1 MEIQTLNPA
10 TPRQRQRIE
19 AFLKRNGLRIDDMNY
34 YAAALDD
41 DGEMI
46 AGGGLKDDVIKCVA
60 VDDAHKGEAIANT
73 LVSHLIS
80 HANQEGYSCIKLFT
94 KPKNRQLFESLSF
107 RLLAEAPEA
116 ILMET
121 GIGGI
126 SNTVKALKK
135 IKEESEKYKEY
146 NKECREDS
154 KECKEDSKECKEDC
168 KECKEDSKECKEEEK
183 TNLNTSTPQHL
194 NTSYL
199 NTSTS
204 QHLNTSY
211 LNTSTPHHL
220 TTTTPPRGVVVMN
233 CNPFTLGHRY
243 LIEQAAKQVKRLYV
257 MVVREDCSLFAYTE
271 RKAMVEQGVADIEN
285 VSVIDGSDYAIS
297 RATFPT
303 YFLKR
308 LDDAAD
314 TQMQLD
320 LDLFR
325 RHIAPA
331 LGATVRFVGTEPT
344 DQLTRRYNQL
354 MHEALTDV
362 REIDRLAKDGNA
374 VSASRVRKA
383 MEQGDMNTIRQLV
396 PPTTLPYIIAHLATQ
411 ALQAEL
417 DTTPKPGLV
426 DKDNNG
432 AHRDMDHALMQLSI
446 NTLHPYFMR
455 LALLG
460 FADTLPSHT
469 AIRDTGIEA
478 EKAMLAATNGVN
490 THKGALFSMGLAVVA
505 AAYEEKKAAANK
517 EEREE
522 ERKKEEKG
530 KERGKEEREDS
541 QVPLKSLESL
551 ESLAPLAPIE
561 SLASPLSSLQLTIKS
576 LAASFPDTSG
586 THGSKAK
593 QLSNGTTTIKG
604 ALDNAREGYEKL
616 FAEWLPFYNERR
628 KSHDA
633 HALHKTLLR
642 IMCDLDDTNII
653 YRTNFATAEQVKQE
667 ARALLDNFKE
677 AYAAESKEKC
687 TSTIEECAS
696 AIEEKCASAE
706 LLALKDMDHRYTA
719 RNISP
724 GGAADMLSLTVF
736 IGSIQTY

>member
-19 AFLKRNGLRIDDMNY
+19 AFLKRNALRIDDMNY
-34 YAAALDD
+34 YAAVLDD

-126 SNTVKALKK
+126 SNTVEALKK

-146 NKECREDS
+146 NKEC
-154 KECKEDSKECKEDC
+154 KEDSKECRE
-168 KECKEDSKECKEEEK
+168 
-183 TNLNTSTPQHL
+183 NTSYLTTSPPQHL
-194 NTSYL
+194 NT
-199 NTSTS
+199 TMQPT
-204 QHLNTSY
+204 
-211 LNTSTPHHL
+211 
-220 TTTTPPRGVVVMN
+220 GCIVMN

-243 LIEQAAKQVKRLYV
+243 LIEQAAKHVEQLYV

-285 VSVIDGSDYAIS
+285 VNVIDGSDYAIS

-314 TQMQLD
+314 TQMLLD

-354 MHEALTDV
+354 MHETLKDV
-362 REIDRLAKDGNA
+362 REINRLEKDGNA

-383 MEQGDMNTIRQLV
+383 MEEGDMNTIRQLV

-432 AHRDMDHALMQLSI
+432 AHRDMDHALMSRSI
-446 NTLHPYFMR
+446 RAIHPYFVR

-460 FADTLPSHT
+460 FAADMPSHDD
-469 AIRDTGIEA
+469 IVKTGIEA
-478 EKAMLAATNGVN
+478 ERAMFEATNGVN
-490 THKGALFSMGLAVVA
+490 TYKGALFSMGLAVVA
-505 AAYEEKKAAANK
+505 AAGKAWQGSSITPQTLSAAISK
-517 EEREE
+517 
-522 ERKKEEKG
+522 
-530 KERGKEEREDS
+530 
-541 QVPLKSLESL
+541 
-551 ESLAPLAPIE
+551 LAFA
-561 SLASPLSSLQLTIKS
+561 
-576 LAASFPDTSG
+576 FPDTKG

-593 QLSNGTTTIKG
+593 QTAASETATFKG
-604 ALDNAREGYEKL
+604 ALDNAREGYPML
-616 FAEWLPFYNERR
+616 FNDWLPFYANLSKNGEP
-628 KSHDA
+628 
-633 HALHKTLLR
+633 HALHLTLLR
-642 IMCDLDDTNII
+642 IMCDLDDTNIV
-653 YRTNFATAEQVKQE
+653 YRTSLAMMKQVKEESRSVLSRWSE
-667 ARALLDNFKE
+667 ATHGTPQADGGTNLD
-677 AYAAESKEKC
+677 
-687 TSTIEECAS
+687 TI
-696 AIEEKCASAE
+696 
-706 LLALKDMDHRYTA
+706 LGDMNRSFVQ

-724 GGAADMLSLTVF
+724 GGSADMLSLVVF
-736 IGSIQTY
+736 INGVLG

>member
-19 AFLKRNGLRIDDMNY
+19 AFLKRNALRIDDMNY
-34 YAAALDD
+34 YAAVLDD

-80 HANQEGYSCIKLFT
+80 HANQEGYGCIKLFT

-116 ILMET
+116 VLMET

-126 SNTVKALKK
+126 SNTVEALKK

-146 NKECREDS
+146 NKEC
-154 KECKEDSKECKEDC
+154 KEDN

-183 TNLNTSTPQHL
+183 TNLNTTTPQHL

-199 NTSTS
+199 TTSP
-204 QHLNTSY
+204 
-211 LNTSTPHHL
+211 PHHL
-220 TTTTPPRGVVVMN
+220 TTTMQPTGCIVMN

-243 LIEQAAKQVKRLYV
+243 LIEQAAKQVERLYV

-314 TQMQLD
+314 TQMLLD

-354 MHEALTDV
+354 MHEALKDV
-362 REIDRLAKDGNA
+362 REINRLEKDGNA

-383 MEQGDMNTIRQLV
+383 MEEGDMNTIRQLV

-432 AHRDMDHALMQLSI
+432 AHRDMDYALMQLSI
-446 NTLHPYFMR
+446 NTLHPYFVR
-455 LALLG
+455 LAFLG

-469 AIRDTGIEA
+469 VIRDAGIEA
-478 EKAMLAATNGVN
+478 EKAMLEATNGVN

-517 EEREE
+517 EVRGKEREE
-522 ERKKEEKG
+522 EY
-530 KERGKEEREDS
+530 
-541 QVPLKSLESL
+541 
-551 ESLAPLAPIE
+551 
-561 SLASPLSSLQLTIKS
+561 LSSLQLTIKA

-642 IMCDLDDTNII
+642 IMCDLDDTNVI
-653 YRTNFATAEQVKQE
+653 YRTNVATAEEVKQE
-667 ARALLDNFKE
+667 ARALLASFEE
-677 AYAAESKEKC
+677 AYAAEDKEK
-687 TSTIEECAS
+687 CAS

-706 LLALKDMDHRYTA
+706 LLALKDMDRRYTE

>member
-1 MEIQTLNPA
+1 MEIQTLNPT

-19 AFLKRNGLRIDDMNY
+19 AFLKRNGLRFDDMHY
-34 YAAALDD
+34 YAAVTDD

-46 AGGGLKDDVIKCVA
+46 AGGGLKGNVIKCVA

-73 LVSHLIS
+73 LISHLIA
-80 HANQEGYSCIKLFT
+80 HANEEGHSNVMLFT

-116 ILMET
+116 VLMET

-126 SNTVKALKK
+126 NNMVEQLKK

-146 NKECREDS
+146 NKEC
-154 KECKEDSKECKEDC
+154 KEDSKECKENS
-168 KECKEDSKECKEEEK
+168 EECKEEEK
-183 TNLNTSTPQHL
+183 TNLNTSTSQHLNISTPQHL
-194 NTSYL
+194 NIT
-199 NTSTS
+199 TP
-204 QHLNTSY
+204 QHLNP
-211 LNTSTPHHL
+211 STPQPL
-220 TTTTPPRGVVVMN
+220 TTTTPIRGVVVMN

-243 LIEQAAKQVKRLYV
+243 LIEQAAKQVERLFV
-257 MVVREDCSLFAYTE
+257 MVVREDCSLFAYAE
-271 RKAMVEQGVADIEN
+271 RKAMVEQGVAHLEN
-285 VSVIDGSDYAIS
+285 VTVIDGSEYAIS
-297 RATFPT
+297 QATFPT

-314 TQMQLD
+314 TQMLLD

-344 DQLTRRYNQL
+344 DQLTRRYNEL
-354 MHEALTDV
+354 MHEVLTDV
-362 REIDRLAKDGNA
+362 REISRLEKEGNA

-383 MEQGDMNTIRQLV
+383 MEQGDMSTIRQLV

-432 AHRDMDHALMQLSI
+432 AHHDMDYALMQRSI
-446 NTLHPYFMR
+446 HTLHPYFVK

-460 FADTLPSHT
+460 SADALPSHT
-469 AIRDTGIEA
+469 AIRDAGIEA
-478 EKAMLAATNGVN
+478 EKAMLSATNGVN

-505 AAYEEKKAAANK
+505 AAHEK
-517 EEREE
+517 
-522 ERKKEEKG
+522 
-530 KERGKEEREDS
+530 DTD
-541 QVPLKSLESL
+541 
-551 ESLAPLAPIE
+551 
-561 SLASPLSSLQLTIKS
+561 SLQTTIKA

-593 QLSNGTTTIKG
+593 LLSKGTTAIKG
-604 ALDNAREGYEKL
+604 ALDNAREGYEML
-616 FAEWLPFYNERR
+616 FAEWLPFYIERR
-628 KSHDA
+628 KEHDA
-633 HALHKTLLR
+633 HTLHKTLLR
-642 IMCDLDDTNII
+642 IMCDLDDTNVI
-653 YRTNFATAEQVKQE
+653 YRTDLATAEEVKQE
-667 ARALLDNFKE
+667 ARALLDSFSE
-677 AYAAESKEKC
+677 A
-687 TSTIEECAS
+687 
-696 AIEEKCASAE
+696 
-706 LLALKDMDHRYTA
+706 ALKDMDRHYTT

-736 IGSIQTY
+736 VGSVQT

>member
-19 AFLKRNGLRIDDMNY
+19 AFLKRNALRIDDMNY
-34 YAAALDD
+34 YAAVLDD

-80 HANQEGYSCIKLFT
+80 HANQEGYGYIKLFT

-126 SNTVKALKK
+126 SNTVEALKK

-146 NKECREDS
+146 NKECKEDN
-154 KECKEDSKECKEDC
+154 KECKENTSY
-168 KECKEDSKECKEEEK
+168 
-183 TNLNTSTPQHL
+183 LNTSTPQHL
-194 NTSYL
+194 NT
-199 NTSTS
+199 TMQPT
-204 QHLNTSY
+204 
-211 LNTSTPHHL
+211 
-220 TTTTPPRGVVVMN
+220 GCIVMN

-243 LIEQAAKQVKRLYV
+243 LIEQAAKQVEQLYV

-285 VSVIDGSDYAIS
+285 VSIIDGSDYAIS

-314 TQMQLD
+314 TQMLLD

-354 MHEALTDV
+354 MHEVLKDV
-362 REIDRLAKDGNA
+362 REINRLEKDGNA

-383 MEQGDMNTIRQLV
+383 MEEGDMNTIRQLV

-432 AHRDMDHALMQLSI
+432 AHRDMDYALMQLSI
-446 NTLHPYFMR
+446 NTLHPYFVR
-455 LALLG
+455 LAFLG

-469 AIRDTGIEA
+469 VIRDAGIEA
-478 EKAMLAATNGVN
+478 EKAMLEATNGVN

-517 EEREE
+517 EERGKE
-522 ERKKEEKG
+522 ERE
-530 KERGKEEREDS
+530 KEREKEEREDS
-541 QVPLKSLESL
+541 QVSLEN
-551 ESLAPLAPIE
+551 LAPLE
-561 SLASPLSSLQLTIKS
+561 SLASPLSSLQLTIKA

-642 IMCDLDDTNII
+642 IMCDLDDTNVI
-653 YRTNFATAEQVKQE
+653 YRTNVATAEEVKQE
-667 ARALLDNFKE
+667 ARALLASFEE
-677 AYAAESKEKC
+677 AYAAEDKEK
-687 TSTIEECAS
+687 CAS

-706 LLALKDMDHRYTA
+706 LLALKDMDRRYTE

>member
-1 MEIQTLNPA
+1 MEIQTLNPT

-19 AFLKRNGLRIDDMNY
+19 AFLKRNGLRFDDMHY
-34 YAAALDD
+34 YAAITDD

-46 AGGGLKDDVIKCVA
+46 AGGGLKGNVIKCVA

-73 LVSHLIS
+73 LISHLIA
-80 HANQEGYSCIKLFT
+80 HANEEGHSNVMLFT

-116 ILMET
+116 VLMET

-126 SNTVKALKK
+126 NNMVEQLKK
-135 IKEESEKYKEY
+135 IKEEGEVCKE
-146 NKECREDS
+146 NNQ
-154 KECKEDSKECKEDC
+154 ECKK
-168 KECKEDSKECKEEEK
+168 EEK
-183 TNLNTSTPQHL
+183 TNLNITTPQHL
-194 NTSYL
+194 NP
-199 NTSTS
+199 
-204 QHLNTSY
+204 
-211 LNTSTPHHL
+211 STPQPL
-220 TTTTPPRGVVVMN
+220 NTTTPLRGVVVMN

-243 LIEQAAKQVKRLYV
+243 LIEQAAKQVERLFV
-257 MVVREDCSLFAYTE
+257 MVVREDCSLFAYAE
-271 RKAMVEQGVADIEN
+271 RKAMVEQGVAHLEN
-285 VSVIDGSDYAIS
+285 VTVIDGSEYAIS
-297 RATFPT
+297 QATFPT

-314 TQMQLD
+314 TQMLLD

-344 DQLTRRYNQL
+344 DRLTRRYNQL
-354 MHEALTDV
+354 MHEVLADV
-362 REIDRLAKDGNA
+362 REIVRLEKEGNA

-383 MEQGDMNTIRQLV
+383 MEQGDMSTIRQLV

-432 AHRDMDHALMQLSI
+432 AHRDMDYALMQRSI
-446 NTLHPYFMR
+446 DTLRPYFVK

-460 FADTLPSHT
+460 CADALPTHT
-469 AIRDTGIEA
+469 SIRDIGIEA
-478 EKAMLAATNGVN
+478 EKAMLSATNGVN

-517 EEREE
+517 EERGKE
-522 ERKKEEKG
+522 ERKEERG
-530 KERGKEEREDS
+530 KEREKEEREDS
-541 QVPLKSLESL
+541 LVSP
-551 ESLAPLAPIE
+551 ESLAPLE
-561 SLASPLSSLQLTIKS
+561 SLASPLSSLQLTIKA

-616 FAEWLPFYNERR
+616 FAEWLPFYIERR
-628 KSHDA
+628 KEHDA
-633 HALHKTLLR
+633 YTLHKTLLR
-642 IMCDLDDTNII
+642 IMCDLDDTNVI
-653 YRTNFATAEQVKQE
+653 YRTDLATAEEVKQE
-667 ARALLDNFKE
+667 VRALLDSF
-677 AYAAESKEKC
+677 SK
-687 TSTIEECAS
+687 A
-696 AIEEKCASAE
+696 
-706 LLALKDMDHRYTA
+706 ALKDMDRHYTA

-724 GGAADMLSLTVF
+724 GGAADMLSLTIF
-736 IGSIQTY
+736 IGSIQT

>member
-1 MEIQTLNPA
+1 MEIQTLNPT

-19 AFLKRNGLRIDDMNY
+19 AFLKRNGLRFDDMHY
-34 YAAALDD
+34 YAAVTDD

-80 HANQEGYSCIKLFT
+80 HANQEGYGSIKLFT

-126 SNTVKALKK
+126 SNTVEALKK

-146 NKECREDS
+146 NKEC
-154 KECKEDSKECKEDC
+154 KEDSKKCKEVV
-168 KECKEDSKECKEEEK
+168 K
-183 TNLNTSTPQHL
+183 TNLNTTTPQHL

-199 NTSTS
+199 NTS
-204 QHLNTSY
+204 Y
-211 LNTSTPHHL
+211 LNTSTPQHL
-220 TTTTPPRGVVVMN
+220 NTPYLNTSTPQHLTTTPPRGGVVVMN

-243 LIEQAAKQVKRLYV
+243 LIEQAAKQVERLYV

-314 TQMQLD
+314 TQMLLD

-354 MHEALTDV
+354 MHEALKDV
-362 REIDRLAKDGNA
+362 RETDRLEKDGYA

-383 MEQGDMNTIRQLV
+383 MEEGDMNTIRQLV

-446 NTLHPYFMR
+446 NTLHPYFVR

-469 AIRDTGIEA
+469 VIRDAGIEA
-478 EKAMLAATNGVN
+478 EKAMLAATNSVN

-517 EEREE
+517 EVRGKEKEKEERE
-522 ERKKEEKG
+522 
-530 KERGKEEREDS
+530 KEREKEEREDS
-541 QVPLKSLESL
+541 LVSLENLS
-551 ESLAPLAPIE
+551 PIE
-561 SLASPLSSLQLTIKS
+561 SLASPLSSLQLTIKA

-642 IMCDLDDTNII
+642 IMCDLDDTNVI
-653 YRTNFATAEQVKQE
+653 YRTNVATAEEVKQE
-667 ARALLDNFKE
+667 ARALLASFEE
-677 AYAAESKEKC
+677 AYAAQDKEK
-687 TSTIEECAS
+687 CAS

-706 LLALKDMDHRYTA
+706 ILALKDMDRRYTA

>member
-1 MEIQTLNPA
+1 MEIQTLNPT

-19 AFLKRNGLRIDDMNY
+19 AFLKRNGLRFDDMHY
-34 YAAALDD
+34 YAAITDD

-46 AGGGLKDDVIKCVA
+46 AGGGLKGNVIKCVA

-73 LVSHLIS
+73 LISHLIA
-80 HANQEGYSCIKLFT
+80 HANEEGHSNVMLFT

-116 ILMET
+116 VLMET

-126 SNTVKALKK
+126 NNTVEALKK
-135 IKEESEKYKEY
+135 ITEEAEKYKEY
-146 NKECREDS
+146 NKECKENS
-154 KECKEDSKECKEDC
+154 KECKENRKECKENSKECKENS
-168 KECKEDSKECKEEEK
+168 EECKEEEK
-183 TNLNTSTPQHL
+183 TNLTTSP
-194 NTSYL
+194 
-199 NTSTS
+199 S
-204 QHLNTSY
+204 Q
-211 LNTSTPHHL
+211 PL

-243 LIEQAAKQVKRLYV
+243 LIEQAAKQVERLFV
-257 MVVREDCSLFAYTE
+257 MVVREDCSLFAYAE
-271 RKAMVEQGVADIEN
+271 RKAMVEQGVAHLKN
-285 VSVIDGSDYAIS
+285 VTVIDGSEYAIS
-297 RATFPT
+297 QATFPT

-314 TQMQLD
+314 TQMLLD

-344 DQLTRRYNQL
+344 DRLTRRYNQL
-354 MHEALTDV
+354 MHEVLADV
-362 REIDRLAKDGNA
+362 RETARLEKKGNA

-383 MEQGDMNTIRQLV
+383 MEQGDMSTIRQLV

-432 AHRDMDHALMQLSI
+432 AHRDMDYALMQRSI
-446 NTLHPYFMR
+446 DTLHPYFVK

-460 FADTLPSHT
+460 CADALPTHT
-469 AIRDTGIEA
+469 SIRDVGIEA
-478 EKAMLAATNGVN
+478 ERAMLSTTNGVN

-505 AAYEEKKAAANK
+505 AAHEENT
-517 EEREE
+517 
-522 ERKKEEKG
+522 
-530 KERGKEEREDS
+530 D
-541 QVPLKSLESL
+541 
-551 ESLAPLAPIE
+551 
-561 SLASPLSSLQLTIKS
+561 SLQTTIKA
-576 LAASFPDTSG
+576 LAACFPDTNG

-593 QLSNGTTTIKG
+593 LLSKGTTAIKG
-604 ALDNAREGYEKL
+604 ALDNAREGYEML
-616 FAEWLPFYNERR
+616 FAEWLPFYIERR
-628 KSHDA
+628 KEHDA
-633 HALHKTLLR
+633 HTLHKTLLR
-642 IMCDLDDTNII
+642 IMCDLDDTNVI
-653 YRTNFATAEQVKQE
+653 YRTDLATAEEVKQE
-667 ARALLDNFKE
+667 ARALLDNF
-677 AYAAESKEKC
+677 SK
-687 TSTIEECAS
+687 A
-696 AIEEKCASAE
+696 
-706 LLALKDMDHRYTA
+706 ALKDMDRHYTT

-736 IGSIQTY
+736 VGSIQT

>member
-19 AFLKRNGLRIDDMNY
+19 AFLKRNALRIDDMNY
-34 YAAALDD
+34 YAAVLDD

-126 SNTVKALKK
+126 SNTVEALKK

-146 NKECREDS
+146 NKEC
-154 KECKEDSKECKEDC
+154 KEDSKKCKENT
-168 KECKEDSKECKEEEK
+168 SY
-183 TNLNTSTPQHL
+183 LNTSTPQHL

-199 NTSTS
+199 NTSTP
-204 QHLNTSY
+204 QHLNT
-211 LNTSTPHHL
+211 TMQPT
-220 TTTTPPRGVVVMN
+220 GCIVMN

-243 LIEQAAKQVKRLYV
+243 LIEQAAKQVERLYV

-314 TQMQLD
+314 TQMLLD

-354 MHEALTDV
+354 MHEALKDV
-362 REIDRLAKDGNA
+362 REINRLEKDGNA

-383 MEQGDMNTIRQLV
+383 MEEGDMNTIRQLV

-432 AHRDMDHALMQLSI
+432 AHRDMDYALMQLSI
-446 NTLHPYFMR
+446 NTLHPYFVR
-455 LALLG
+455 LAFLG

-469 AIRDTGIEA
+469 VIRDAGIEA
-478 EKAMLAATNGVN
+478 EKAMLEATNGVN

-517 EEREE
+517 EER
-522 ERKKEEKG
+522 G
-530 KERGKEEREDS
+530 KEREEEY
-541 QVPLKSLESL
+541 
-551 ESLAPLAPIE
+551 
-561 SLASPLSSLQLTIKS
+561 LSSLQLTIKA

-642 IMCDLDDTNII
+642 IMCDLDDTNVI
-653 YRTNFATAEQVKQE
+653 YRTNVATAEEVKQE
-667 ARALLDNFKE
+667 ARALLASFEE
-677 AYAAESKEKC
+677 AYAAEDKEK
-687 TSTIEECAS
+687 CAS

-706 LLALKDMDHRYTA
+706 LLALKDMDRRYTE

>member
-34 YAAALDD
+34 YAAVLDD

-80 HANQEGYSCIKLFT
+80 HANQEGYGCIKLFT

-126 SNTVKALKK
+126 SNTVEALKK

-146 NKECREDS
+146 NKEC
-154 KECKEDSKECKEDC
+154 KEDSKKCKE
-168 KECKEDSKECKEEEK
+168 
-183 TNLNTSTPQHL
+183 

-199 NTSTS
+199 NTSIP
-204 QHLNTSY
+204 QHLNT
-211 LNTSTPHHL
+211 TMQPT
-220 TTTTPPRGVVVMN
+220 GCIVMN

-243 LIEQAAKQVKRLYV
+243 LIEQAAKQVERLYV

-285 VSVIDGSDYAIS
+285 VNVIDGSDYAIS

-314 TQMQLD
+314 TQMLLD

-354 MHEALTDV
+354 MHETLKDV
-362 REIDRLAKDGNA
+362 REINRLEKDGNA

-383 MEQGDMNTIRQLV
+383 MEEGDMNTIRQLV

-432 AHRDMDHALMQLSI
+432 AHRDMDHALMSRSI
-446 NTLHPYFMR
+446 RAIHPYFVR

-460 FADTLPSHT
+460 FAADMPSHDD
-469 AIRDTGIEA
+469 IVKTGIEA
-478 EKAMLAATNGVN
+478 ERAMFEATNGVN
-490 THKGALFSMGLAVVA
+490 TYKGALFSMGLAVVA
-505 AAYEEKKAAANK
+505 AAGKAWQGSSITPQTLSAAISK
-517 EEREE
+517 
-522 ERKKEEKG
+522 
-530 KERGKEEREDS
+530 
-541 QVPLKSLESL
+541 
-551 ESLAPLAPIE
+551 LAFA
-561 SLASPLSSLQLTIKS
+561 
-576 LAASFPDTSG
+576 FPDTKG

-593 QLSNGTTTIKG
+593 QTAASETATFKG
-604 ALDNAREGYEKL
+604 ALDNAREGYPML
-616 FAEWLPFYNERR
+616 FNDWLPFYANLCKNGEP
-628 KSHDA
+628 
-633 HALHKTLLR
+633 HALHLTLLR
-642 IMCDLDDTNII
+642 IMCDLDDTNIV
-653 YRTNFATAEQVKQE
+653 YRTSLAMMKQVKEESRSVLSRWSE
-667 ARALLDNFKE
+667 ATHGTPQDDGGTNLD
-677 AYAAESKEKC
+677 
-687 TSTIEECAS
+687 TI
-696 AIEEKCASAE
+696 
-706 LLALKDMDHRYTA
+706 LGDMNRSFVQ

-724 GGAADMLSLTVF
+724 GGSADMLSLVVF
-736 IGSIQTY
+736 INGVLG

>member
-1 MEIQTLNPA
+1 MEIQTLNPT

-19 AFLKRNGLRIDDMNY
+19 AFLKHNGLRFDDMHY
-34 YAAALDD
+34 YAAVTDD

-73 LVSHLIS
+73 LVSHLIW
-80 HANQEGYSCIKLFT
+80 HANQEGYNCIKLFT

-135 IKEESEKYKEY
+135 T
-146 NKECREDS
+146 REDG
-154 KECKEDSKECKEDC
+154 E
-168 KECKEDSKECKEEEK
+168 
-183 TNLNTSTPQHL
+183 
-194 NTSYL
+194 
-199 NTSTS
+199 
-204 QHLNTSY
+204 
-211 LNTSTPHHL
+211 
-220 TTTTPPRGVVVMN
+220 RGVIVMN

-243 LIEQAAKQVKRLYV
+243 LIEQAAKQVERLYV

-285 VSVIDGSDYAIS
+285 VNVIDGSDYAIS

-314 TQMQLD
+314 TQMRLD

-432 AHRDMDHALMQLSI
+432 AHRDMDHALMLLSI
-446 NTLHPYFMR
+446 NTLHPYFVR

-460 FADTLPSHT
+460 FADTLPSHA

-517 EEREE
+517 EER
-522 ERKKEEKG
+522 G
-530 KERGKEEREDS
+530 KEREEGY
-541 QVPLKSLESL
+541 
-551 ESLAPLAPIE
+551 
-561 SLASPLSSLQLTIKS
+561 LSSLQLTIKA

-616 FAEWLPFYNERR
+616 FAEWLPFYNKRR

-642 IMCDLDDTNII
+642 IMCDLDDTNVI
-653 YRTNFATAEQVKQE
+653 YRTDFATAEQVKQE

-687 TSTIEECAS
+687 TS
-696 AIEEKCASAE
+696 AE
-706 LLALKDMDHRYTA
+706 LFALKDMDRRYTA

>member
-34 YAAALDD
+34 YAAVLDD

-80 HANQEGYSCIKLFT
+80 HANQEGYGCIKLFT

-126 SNTVKALKK
+126 SNTVEALKK

-146 NKECREDS
+146 NKECKEDN
-154 KECKEDSKECKEDC
+154 KECKEDN

-183 TNLNTSTPQHL
+183 TNLNTTTPQL
-194 NTSYL
+194 
-199 NTSTS
+199 
-204 QHLNTSY
+204 LNTSY
-211 LNTSTPHHL
+211 LNTSTPQHL
-220 TTTTPPRGVVVMN
+220 NTTMQPTGCIVMN

-243 LIEQAAKQVKRLYV
+243 LIEQAAKQVERLYV
-257 MVVREDCSLFAYTE
+257 MVVKEDCSLFAYTE

-314 TQMQLD
+314 TQMLLD

-354 MHEALTDV
+354 MHEALKDV
-362 REIDRLAKDGNA
+362 REINRLEKDGNA

-383 MEQGDMNTIRQLV
+383 MEEGDMNTIRQLV

-432 AHRDMDHALMQLSI
+432 AHRDMDYALMQLSI
-446 NTLHPYFMR
+446 NTLHPYFVR
-455 LALLG
+455 LAFLG

-469 AIRDTGIEA
+469 VIRDAGIEA
-478 EKAMLAATNGVN
+478 EKAMLEATNGVN

-517 EEREE
+517 EVRGKEERE
-522 ERKKEEKG
+522 
-530 KERGKEEREDS
+530 KEREKEEREDS
-541 QVPLKSLESL
+541 QVSLEN
-551 ESLAPLAPIE
+551 LAPLE
-561 SLASPLSSLQLTIKS
+561 SLASPLSSLQLTIKA

-642 IMCDLDDTNII
+642 IMCDLDDTNVI
-653 YRTNFATAEQVKQE
+653 YRTNVATAEEVKQE
-667 ARALLDNFKE
+667 ARALLASFEE
-677 AYAAESKEKC
+677 AYAAEDKEK
-687 TSTIEECAS
+687 CAS

-706 LLALKDMDHRYTA
+706 LLALKDMDRRYTE

>member
-19 AFLKRNGLRIDDMNY
+19 AFLKRNALRIDDMNY
-34 YAAALDD
+34 YAAVLDD

-80 HANQEGYSCIKLFT
+80 HANQEGYGCIKLFT

-126 SNTVKALKK
+126 SNTVEALKK

-146 NKECREDS
+146 NKEC
-154 KECKEDSKECKEDC
+154 KEDSKECRE
-168 KECKEDSKECKEEEK
+168 
-183 TNLNTSTPQHL
+183 

-199 NTSTS
+199 TTSPPQHHNTTM
-204 QHLNTSY
+204 QPT
-211 LNTSTPHHL
+211 
-220 TTTTPPRGVVVMN
+220 GCIVMN

-243 LIEQAAKQVKRLYV
+243 LIEQAAKQVERLYV
-257 MVVREDCSLFAYTE
+257 MVVKEDCSLFAYTE

-314 TQMQLD
+314 TQMLLD

-354 MHEALTDV
+354 MHEALKDV
-362 REIDRLAKDGNA
+362 REINRLEKDGNA

-383 MEQGDMNTIRQLV
+383 MEEGDMNTIRQLV

-446 NTLHPYFMR
+446 NTLHPYFVR
-455 LALLG
+455 LAFLG

-469 AIRDTGIEA
+469 VIRDAGIEA
-478 EKAMLAATNGVN
+478 EKAMLEATNGVN

-517 EEREE
+517 EVRGKEREE
-522 ERKKEEKG
+522 EY
-530 KERGKEEREDS
+530 
-541 QVPLKSLESL
+541 
-551 ESLAPLAPIE
+551 
-561 SLASPLSSLQLTIKS
+561 LSSLQLTIKA

-642 IMCDLDDTNII
+642 IMCDLDDTNVI
-653 YRTNFATAEQVKQE
+653 YRTNVATAEEVKQE
-667 ARALLDNFKE
+667 ARALLASFEE
-677 AYAAESKEKC
+677 AYAAEDKEK
-687 TSTIEECAS
+687 CAS

-706 LLALKDMDHRYTA
+706 LLALKDMDRRYTE

>member
-1 MEIQTLNPA
+1 MEIQTLNPT

-19 AFLKRNGLRIDDMNY
+19 AFLKRNGLRFDDMNY
-34 YAAALDD
+34 YAAMLDD

-80 HANQEGYSCIKLFT
+80 HANQEGYGCIKLFT

-116 ILMET
+116 VLMET

-126 SNTVKALKK
+126 SNTVEALKK

-146 NKECREDS
+146 NKEC
-154 KECKEDSKECKEDC
+154 KEDN

-183 TNLNTSTPQHL
+183 TNLNTTTPQHLNTSYLNTTTPQHLNTSYLNTSTPQHL

-199 NTSTS
+199 NTSTP
-204 QHLNTSY
+204 QHLNT
-211 LNTSTPHHL
+211 TMQPT
-220 TTTTPPRGVVVMN
+220 GCIVMN

-243 LIEQAAKQVKRLYV
+243 LIEQAAKQVERLYV

-314 TQMQLD
+314 TQMLLD

-354 MHEALTDV
+354 MHEALKDV
-362 REIDRLAKDGNA
+362 REINRLEKDGNA

-383 MEQGDMNTIRQLV
+383 MEEGDMNTIRQLV

-446 NTLHPYFMR
+446 NTLHPYFVR
-455 LALLG
+455 LAFLG

-469 AIRDTGIEA
+469 VIRDAGIEA
-478 EKAMLAATNGVN
+478 EKAMLEATNGVN

-517 EEREE
+517 EVRGKEREE
-522 ERKKEEKG
+522 EY
-530 KERGKEEREDS
+530 
-541 QVPLKSLESL
+541 
-551 ESLAPLAPIE
+551 
-561 SLASPLSSLQLTIKS
+561 LSSLQLTIKA

-642 IMCDLDDTNII
+642 IMCDLDDTNVI
-653 YRTNFATAEQVKQE
+653 YRTNVVTAEEVKQE
-667 ARALLDNFKE
+667 ARALLASFEE
-677 AYAAESKEKC
+677 AYAAEDKEK
-687 TSTIEECAS
+687 CAS

-706 LLALKDMDHRYTA
+706 LLALKDMDRRYTE